1 MTPAL
6 DPHQATAQSSGPA
19 RFESIFRTE
28 LPYVLATLRRL
39 GARTADLEDLAHEVF
54 VVVHRRFADYD
65 ASRPLRPWLFGIA
78 LRVAS
83 DDRRLARRRWERGD
97 EGETETAVAREAG
110 PEHAAIEAERRALV
124 LRALDALD
132 LDKRALIVLHDI
144 DGEPMP
150 EIAHVLGVPLN
161 TAYSRLRLARER
173 FREALRRDHGG
184 ES

>member
-1 MTPAL
+1 MTSAL
-6 DPHQATAQSSGPA
+6 EASSTAKPA
-19 RFESIFRTE
+19 RFEAIFRAE

-39 GARTADLEDLAHEVF
+39 GGRVADLEDLAHEVF
-54 VVVHRRFADYD
+54 VVVHRRLPDYD

-78 LRVAS
+78 LRIAS

-97 EGETETAVAREAG
+97 EGETEAAVAKEVG
-110 PEHAAIEAERRALV
+110 PERAAIDAERRALV

-150 EIAHVLGVPLN
+150 EIAHALGVPLN

-173 FREALRRDHGG
+173 FREAIRKDPGG
-184 ES
+184 AS